1 MAGSGLLR
9 EVFARASAAGCD
21 GVCCVYSAVCV
32 VQRPDREVVE
42 SSSKGREQGKAGSGI
57 NIDSQYRAWVEAGRV
72 GRCRAT
78 VSVCV
83 CVWLT
88 GTG

>member
-9 EVFARASAAGCD
+9 EFFARASAAGCD
-21 GVCCVYSAVCV
+21 GMYCVYSAVCV
-32 VQRPDREVVE
+32 VQRPDREVVSCPRGE
-42 SSSKGREQGKAGSGI
+42 RKGSRVRYQHHQ
-57 NIDSQYRAWVEAGRV
+57 QYRAWVEAGREA
-72 GRCRAT
+72 RYRAT

-83 CVWLT
+83 CMWLA